1 MAKITIIGTGLIG
14 TSLALALK
22 QANLRN
28 VEIVGTDSDSRSRAG
43 AQKSGGFDRV
53 ENRLL
58 NALRDVDIVVLATP
72 VMAMK
77 ELMEIIGPELPNGC
91 LVTDVGS
98 SKRVVMDWAEEY
110 LPRGIDFVGGHPM
123 AGRETP
129 GPENADANLFRD
141 KAYCVI
147 PRADAREAAVS
158 EVATLVQAVGARP
171 FYIGVDEHDSFVA
184 AVSHLPFM
192 LSVGLVG
199 CTSKSANW
207 EDIAQ
212 LASSGYH
219 DLTRLASGDPIMHR
233 DICATNAQH
242 IVAWIDAFIR
252 ELYYIRQSL
261 DTQTGEDTQE
271 LQRSIQVLADQALS
285 KPLMESDVEGLQKLF
300 EDAAVA
306 RGQWLAGEVNSRS
319 RETSPEIPS
328 FAESMGEMFAG
339 RRLMERSRQFFG
351 GRDQERRK

>member
-1 MAKITIIGTGLIG
+1 MPGGSALSTNHRRGRNVLAKITIIGTGLIG

-98 SKRVVMDWAEEY
+98 SKRVVMDWAGRV
-110 LPRGIDFVGGHPM
+110 PAAGHRFRRRASHGGE
-123 AGRETP
+123 G
-129 GPENADANLFRD
+129 
-141 KAYCVI
+141 
-147 PRADAREAAVS
+147 DARPGERRRQPVPRQGLLRNTQGRRRASRPYQRWLRWCRPSAP
-158 EVATLVQAVGARP
+158 RP

-233 DICATNAQH
+233 DICATNSQH

-252 ELYYIRQSL
+252 ELYHIRQSL
-261 DTQTGEDTQE
+261 DTQTKEDTQE

-285 KPLMESDVEGLQKLF
+285 KPSMESDVEGLQKP
-300 EDAAVA
+300 V
-306 RGQWLAGEVNSRS
+306 
-319 RETSPEIPS
+319 
-328 FAESMGEMFAG
+328 
-339 RRLMERSRQFFG
+339 
-351 GRDQERRK
+351 